1 MQILYQWKKCQIKNT
16 LHAKVREA
24 TFRHLLNGVSRIPV
38 FCKSTFAT
46 FCTDFSDV
54 GNVTLKTC
62 QKFAYCTFKF
72 GAYSLNSFK
81 QDNIDPD
88 QSKIKSIALRLHK
101 IKKDHKLQLFFHQ
114 FLSHYPLL
122 LYFGLM
128 NLSLP
133 KVSFLPKQCTK
144 NSRLCQ
150 WSTYDISK
158 QQTFTHSVT
167 LCPEN
172 TMSYFG
178 GNPH

>member
-1 MQILYQWKKCQIKNT
+1 MQILYQRKKCQIKNT

-101 IKKDHKLQLFFHQ
+101 IKKRPQVTAL
-114 FLSHYPLL
+114 LSSVS
-122 LYFGLM
+122 F
-128 NLSLP
+128 SLP
-133 KVSFLPKQCTK
+133 SSPIFRANEPIFTK
-144 NSRLCQ
+144 GILFA
-150 WSTYDISK
+150 K
-158 QQTFTHSVT
+158 AVH
-167 LCPEN
+167 
-172 TMSYFG
+172 
-178 GNPH
+178 